1 MLLKLANITDGGQ
14 IDGGVVPVGVGV
26 VLPVG
31 VGVKVGV
38 MLPVEV
44 GVGVVGRLPVGVGVK
59 VGVMLPVEVGVGVV
73 VRLPVGVGVCVGVL
87 VPLEVTARLRNTT
100 MVCEAAFPC
109 TIVTRMVR
117 AFKFLLIKRSAGIV
131 YISVTE

>member
-1 MLLKLANITDGGQ
+1 MLPTVANITDGRQ
-14 IDGGVVPVGVGV
+14 IDRGEAPVGVGV
-26 VLPVG
+26 VVAVG

-38 MLPVEV
+38 M
-44 GVGVVGRLPVGVGVK
+44 R
-59 VGVMLPVEVGVGVV
+59 PVEVGVGVV

-109 TIVTRMVR
+109 TRVTRMVR
-117 AFKFLLIKRSAGIV
+117 ALKFLLIKRSAGIV